1 MAVVNEEVALSRRS
15 LLPFDGTKMTT
26 RARDQSMVLVSS
38 LTCRR
43 TQDIAVMKEEVASSH
58 RLLPPFDGAAVPMRA
73 RDQSMVLVSGRRAEA
88 LSRET
93 PLGQRHQQPLYQPEL
108 SLPPGLPAARV
119 AATRGFDLRVGVTG
133 VRAPSPDI
141 HQQGVHLLL
150 KP

>member
-1 MAVVNEEVALSRRS
+1 MAVLKEEVALSHRL
-15 LLPFDGTKMTT
+15 LLPFD
-26 RARDQSMVLVSS
+26 V
-38 LTCRR
+38 
-43 TQDIAVMKEEVASSH
+43 
-58 RLLPPFDGAAVPMRA
+58 AAVPMRA
-73 RDQSMVLVSGRRAEA
+73 RDQLMVLVSGRRAEGLPLEA

-141 HQQGVHLLL
+141 HQQGVHLLP